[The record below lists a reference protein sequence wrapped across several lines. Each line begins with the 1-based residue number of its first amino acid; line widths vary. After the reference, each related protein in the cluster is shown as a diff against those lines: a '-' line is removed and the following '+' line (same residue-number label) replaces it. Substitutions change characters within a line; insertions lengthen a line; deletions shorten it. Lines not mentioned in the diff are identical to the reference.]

1 MQCSLSELQ
10 LMPPG
15 SKLSRLLM
23 LGWLGLS
30 TACLSVEA
38 AEQGRLRSPQGH
50 GTPLQSGLAPGIDMP
65 RFVKAEAS
73 DRAALQNNLNNLEG
87 LHISQNRLTAPRS
100 DRDVLIELYNATNG
114 NNWKRRANWKSNK
127 PLSQWYGVRI
137 DSSGRVTSLDL
148 RFNQLK
154 GRIPAALG
162 NLRNLRWLN
171 LSINQLTGSIPAAL
185 GNLKYL
191 ENLAL
196 YNSQLTGSIP
206 EALGNLK
213 YLQTLGLSSNQ
224 LTGRIPAALGNLN
237 NLESLYLGEN
247 QLTGSIPAALGNL
260 NNLQYLHLQNNQL
273 TGSIPAALGNV
284 PDLKY

>member
-1 MQCSLSELQ
+1 MQCNLSELQ

-114 NNWKRRANWKSNK
+114 RNWRRQANWKSNAHI
-127 PLSQWYGVRI
+127 SQWAGVTTDR
-137 DSSGRVTSLDL
+137 SGRRVTELNL
-148 RFNQLK
+148 HNNQLR
-154 GRIPAALG
+154 GSIPAALG
-162 NLRNLRWLN
+162 NLKNLRKLT
-171 LSINQLTGSIPAAL
+171 LSSNQLTGSIPAAL
-185 GNLKYL
+185 GNLT
-191 ENLAL
+191 NLRELHL
-196 YNSQLTGSIP
+196 YSSQLTGSIP
-206 EALGNLK
+206 AALGNLK
-213 YLQTLGLSSNQ
+213 NLEHLSLVNNQ

-247 QLTGSIPAALGNL
+247 QLTGSIPAALGN
-260 NNLQYLHLQNNQL
+260 
-273 TGSIPAALGNV
+273 V